1 MHIVFYHYI
10 YFLYRKAMQAVMQG
24 PKCKS
29 SSGQPSTLG
38 NHISFGDATQQSACY
53 VLSYVGNV
61 TDRRTQLNYNF
72 SVGA

>member
-1 MHIVFYHYI
+1 
-10 YFLYRKAMQAVMQG
+10 MQAVMQG

-61 TDRRTQLNYNF
+61 TDFRTQLNYNF